1 MRLSLEIEESIVECA
16 KIYQYMNI
24 ITIKYSKTSFQDTKK
39 DLPRTTLYI
48 HNIRDLHFEIIIC
61 RTKRI
66 QVMFHMLLI
75 KLNACSIAA
84 RSSPLI
90 IRLSMVPNV
99 FFLQTSLA
107 MQPSHPEEK
116 TRTHSCLGTL
126 LFPPH
131 FFHTHCFSHLRPLL
145 ILSLKCPHL
154 CLPQSPQ
161 PYF

>member
-75 KLNACSIAA
+75 KLNACSDCCQVK
-84 RSSPLI
+84 P
-90 IRLSMVPNV
+90 
-99 FFLQTSLA
+99 TD
-107 MQPSHPEEK
+107 
-116 TRTHSCLGTL
+116 
-126 LFPPH
+126 
-131 FFHTHCFSHLRPLL
+131 HTT
-145 ILSLKCPHL
+145 
-154 CLPQSPQ
+154 
-161 PYF
+161 